1 MMDGK
6 KENVEGRY
14 VNLCSISDITYTS
27 VISAVSKVID
37 NFQTV
42 KSNMK
47 NNYFTPTKVKN
58 DNINLSF
65 RSF

>member
-14 VNLCSISDITYTS
+14 VNLGSTSDTTYTS

-47 NNYFTPTKVKN
+47 NNYF
-58 DNINLSF
+58 IF
-65 RSF
+65 YFF

>member
-58 DNINLSF
+58 DNINLNF

>member
-27 VISAVSKVID
+27 VISAVSKVIH

-47 NNYFTPTKVKN
+47 NNYF
-58 DNINLSF
+58 IF
-65 RSF
+65 YFF

>member
-27 VISAVSKVID
+27 VISAVSKVIHY
-37 NFQTV
+37 FQTV

-58 DNINLSF
+58 DNINLNF